1 MSIDHEALR
10 RYLRKCEIEYIAEHS
25 DGGETIEW
33 LAPYCG
39 TVEQIAHFLRGL
51 GFHIKTMVDEE
62 PFPGERHQ
70 WVETTSG
77 VLVYAN
83 QGGVNGLV
91 SKSRA

>member
-1 MSIDHEALR
+1 MSIDHEVLR
-10 RYLRKCEIEYIAEHS
+10 RYLRKCELEYIAEHS
-25 DGGETIEW
+25 DGGETIGW
-33 LAPYCG
+33 IVPYCG
-39 TVEQIAHFLRGL
+39 TVEQIAAFLRGL
-51 GFHIKTMVDEE
+51 GFHIKTVVDEE
-62 PFPGERHQ
+62 PCPGERHQ